1 VTGGPDLLHMV
12 LLRVGAGRVWKL
24 QKGELESF
32 RKGSLKV
39 RILAHEGSDSQRGV
53 LEIRELVT
61 YAS

>member
-1 VTGGPDLLHMV
+1 MV

>member
-1 VTGGPDLLHMV
+1 LEASK
-12 LLRVGAGRVWKL
+12 REARKL

-32 RKGSLKV
+32 GKGSLNV

>member
-1 VTGGPDLLHMV
+1 MV
-12 LLRVGAGRVWKL
+12 LLRVGAGGAWKL

-39 RILAHEGSDSQRGV
+39 RILAREGSDSQKGV
-53 LEIRELVT
+53 LEIGELVT